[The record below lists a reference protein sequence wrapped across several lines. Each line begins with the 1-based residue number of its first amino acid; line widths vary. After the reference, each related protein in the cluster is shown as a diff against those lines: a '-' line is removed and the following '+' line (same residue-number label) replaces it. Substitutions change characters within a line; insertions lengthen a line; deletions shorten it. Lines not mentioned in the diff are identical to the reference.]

1 MNTYR
6 IEFLKTVYQKC
17 SVEINACSE
26 REAEDL
32 FYDNDAFMSLAD
44 VFVVDDD
51 VEITD
56 TFLIRKEEEV

>member
-32 FYDNDAFMSLAD
+32 FYDNYLYDSPDNAFL
-44 VFVVDDD
+44 VDDNVD
-51 VEITD
+51 ITD
-56 TFLIRKEEEV
+56 TFLIRKEEV